1 MPCRGYSCVQHSK
14 RSHNAPQSGS
24 YVWLTSRARAQCV
37 CKARM
42 HGACARRV
50 CTARV
55 HGACARR
62 VCTLTRDA
70 SHLRRRK
77 CNLRSLPLWPVR
89 QGRYLCTSPLVEAL
103 SKRG

>member
-42 HGACARRV
+42 
-50 CTARV
+50 